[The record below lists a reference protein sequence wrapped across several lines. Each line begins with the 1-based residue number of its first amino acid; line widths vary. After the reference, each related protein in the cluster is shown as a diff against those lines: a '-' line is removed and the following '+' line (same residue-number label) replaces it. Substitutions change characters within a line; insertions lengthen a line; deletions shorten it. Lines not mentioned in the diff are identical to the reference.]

1 LLTGKAS
8 FFLLLFFFL
17 FFSLQ
22 KHASLSLNLFLLLRF
37 IYPTTKTNRIKI
49 TNETVDK
56 TFQLLSRAWE
66 IVDGG
71 DGTERNPERTERVRG
86 PGVVGETPVLDP
98 GKSFSYS
105 SFAQLRTPA
114 GSMRGTY
121 TFVEVEQE
129 KEEEEEENDG
139 GGEEEERERGKKS
152 PPLRQQQQ
160 RGRATRNPLATPK
173 GPEFD
178 VVIGQFGLDERDS
191 RPPEPGT
198 M

>member
-1 LLTGKAS
+1 MIKLRLNP
-8 FFLLLFFFL
+8 
-17 FFSLQ
+17 FSQNQTRPQ
-22 KHASLSLNLFLLLRF
+22 KN
-37 IYPTTKTNRIKI
+37 KNKNRIKI
-49 TNETVDK
+49 SNETADK

-71 DGTERNPERTERVRG
+71 DGSERNPQRTERVRG
-86 PGVVGETPVLDP
+86 PGVVGETPVLGP
-98 GKSFSYS
+98 GQAFSYS

-121 TFVEVEQE
+121 TFVEVEKE
-129 KEEEEEENDG
+129 EEVEEEEEAS
-139 GGEEEERERGKKS
+139 EEEEDEGAAGDENDEKKK
-152 PPLRQQQQ
+152 PPVQLSGRRVKPRQQRAQ
-160 RGRATRNPLATPK
+160 RRETQNPRAKPL